1 MDTHIFNIHD
11 VVLLMTMIECV
22 LLALFQWALPVTTKR
37 LASALLIGFLLITG
51 IQSLCVLVLWNDA
64 VHIGTFF
71 DLHIVPYLL
80 TFAVLAK
87 GPALFFYVLSLTQHS
102 FVLKRKYLTHL
113 APVAAAWLCL
123 ATFAIDSD
131 DLRWRSATATA
142 TSQQIVNYLWHA
154 TKLVPFIYGLAA
166 IYVISRYYS
175 KLKEQYSSIPTSEP
189 SWLSILT
196 MGFSLSWA
204 FSIFVH
210 IGAQFLST
218 EASDWLGISEN
229 YFIFILINGL
239 FTYSLAYAHNVQTTK
254 AEEITKAPVADRPD
268 EEAIQKVKAGMEE
281 QQLFLEHNLN
291 IEEFSTRIDL
301 PVRDVSG
308 VINKHFGTNFFEF
321 MNSYRVNE
329 AKRLLEDPDSKD
341 MTILDILLQ
350 AGFNSK
356 SAFHRFFKRLVGMSP
371 SEYRKQAMQANKAA

>member
-1 MDTHIFNIHD
+1 MDTYIFNIHD
-11 VVLLMTMIECV
+11 VVLLMTMTVCV
-22 LLALFQWALPVTTKR
+22 LLALFQWALPVTTKH
-37 LASALLIGFLLITG
+37 LASTLLISFLLITSA
-51 IQSLCVLVLWNDA
+51 QSMCILVLWNDA

-71 DLHIVPYLL
+71 DSHIVPYLL
-80 TFAVLAK
+80 FFAVLAK
-87 GPALFFYVLSLTQHS
+87 GPILFFYVLSLTQHS
-102 FVLKRKYLTHL
+102 FSLKRKYLAHL
-113 APVAAAWLCL
+113 APIAAAWLCL
-123 ATFAIDSD
+123 AFFSIDSD
-131 DLRWRSATATA
+131 DIRWRSATATA
-142 TSQQIVNYLWHA
+142 TSQQIVNYLWH
-154 TKLVPFIYGLAA
+154 TSKIMPFIYGIAA
-166 IYVISRYYS
+166 VYIISRYYS
-175 KLKEQYSSIPTSEP
+175 KLKEQYSSIPASEP

-196 MGFSLSWA
+196 ISFTFSWA

-210 IGAQFLST
+210 ISAQFLPPKL
-218 EASDWLGISEN
+218 SDWLGISEN

-239 FTYSLAYAHNVQTTK
+239 FTYSLAYAHSVQTTK
-254 AEEITKAPVADRPD
+254 PAETIKVPIDDRPD
-268 EEAIQKVKAGMEE
+268 ESAIQKVKSGMAD
-281 QQLFLEHNLN
+281 QKLFLEQNLN

-329 AKRLLEDPDSKD
+329 AKRLLADPSLKD

-371 SEYRKQAMQANKAA
+371 SEYRKQATQDSKAS